1 MYNITVKRNNRIND
15 YIHKSCKKIIDY
27 CLQNKINT
35 IILEYNQN
43 IKQNINIGTI
53 NNQNFVNIPYYTL
66 KENLQYK
73 YNKNKIQWIIQEESY
88 TSKASSI
95 NFDYIPTYKQDD
107 NNTIFTGRRKCRE
120 LYMAQWNNKEIRIKA
135 DVNGALNIIR
145 KAIQNGLVKSK
156 LVNEFILRYD
166 INRVLEYRGV
176 TSTPLCK
183 RII

>member
-27 CLQNKINT
+27 CLDNNIQ
-35 IILEYNQN
+35 IIVLGYNQN

-53 NNQNFVNIPYYTL
+53 NNQNFVNIPYYKL
-66 KENLQYK
+66 KENLQYRCD
-73 YNKNKIQWIIQEESY
+73 KNKIQLIIQEESY

-107 NNTIFTGRRKCRE
+107 NNTIFTGTRQYRG
-120 LYMAQWNNKEIRIKA
+120 LYITQWKNKEIKINA
-135 DVNGALNIIR
+135 DVNGALNILR

-156 LVNEFILRYD
+156 FVNEFILRYD
-166 INRVLEYRGV
+166 INRVLEFRGV
-176 TSTPLCK
+176 LVTPVRK